1 MYIYYKTLLSL
12 LCILMLVACYPSDQ
26 QAMQATPN
34 QKQAIDKARNV
45 EKMLLDQNKTIDRT
59 INAAGH

>member
-12 LCILMLVACYPSDQ
+12 LCILMLVACYRSDQ
-26 QAMQATPN
+26 QAMQTTPN
-34 QKQAIDKARNV
+34 QKQAIDKAGNV